1 MVYDNCS
8 SPDDRR
14 ARCEKYRLSRFYRV
28 HLISKEMDR
37 MTNKKFKLAAMS
49 LALTA
54 CVAASPLSAGAE
66 APEAAADVQPS
77 AAADTAT
84 EDKPSPETVAAE
96 EPAAEAAADPVEETP
111 AQSTEEP
118 PAQEPEAAPAG
129 DAAVL
134 PALPGARPVVVDM
147 PAAEAP
153 ADAAGEPA
161 EAAEDPKD
169 AADSAEETAEDADA
183 AEDAET
189 PEPPEIAIARPDAA
203 QPAVQPGIAAPAIQ
217 PGGISVMLPGET
229 RQVALNTQASNEDGT
244 VMGDFETVVK
254 NAKAGQEI
262 ILQED
267 YTGSLTIFDW
277 IRLNLNKK
285 TVTGTITVD
294 LSGKKADGSRGTVEI
309 VNGTIT
315 GGTES
320 GVKITGA
327 EGSEILLKDLTITG
341 NRNDTSGYGGG
352 GVCADSGDLTI
363 DHCRITDNTAAN
375 GSGGGVSMGGKH
387 GGTVENASLTI
398 KDSVISGNTSTA
410 QGGGVYAAVTDG
422 SVSITGST
430 LSGNS
435 ATAQGGGISVSAS
448 GSTDVTLS
456 GNTILENTAG
466 QDGGGI
472 YLSRPE
478 QSETAPDTT
487 ICGNTIQ
494 KNSGKNGGGIKLDNT
509 SATLENNT
517 ILENTAQNAGGGL
530 RADTRSAAVTCTLRN
545 NTIANNT
552 AVTGGGIS
560 SGSSS
565 LIYKNEYTGY
575 TCTIVMESGSVT
587 GNTARTTLGTYGGG
601 GVHLTGNGSRFVMKG
616 GTIAGNNANCG
627 GGIYSEN
634 YEGIS
639 ILGGAIQGNRAA
651 KHGGGIYIRNSMP
664 NRTIAG
670 SVTNTVEQEVLDI
683 GSTVVISGNTAGQLG
698 GGIYAD
704 NGVTVRL
711 AGYLLNNHAGT
722 AGADLYL
729 TAGSTEDK
737 NRNVLVLRR
746 VSKDDDWTLVDC
758 GHTIDGW
765 YIDGDEDGNNRWNAD
780 ATVDADGNEIPKFIM
795 NLDTLLDGSDY
806 TILQDENG
814 DYVITVGGK
823 ALALKAAHA
832 VIPPEPTPDPEPTP
846 GPNPTPDPEPT
857 PITPE
862 TPESPEVPEAP
873 GETPVT
879 PISTPT
885 QTVAPSGTHLPQTGT
900 SLFAALA
907 MALSGIALT
916 AAGAWASL
924 TGRRCRH

>member
-1 MVYDNCS
+1 
-8 SPDDRR
+8 
-14 ARCEKYRLSRFYRV
+14 
-28 HLISKEMDR
+28 

-262 ILQED
+262 VLQED
-267 YTGSLTIFDW
+267 YTGSLTTFDW

-294 LSGKKADGSRGTVEI
+294 LSGKKADGSRGAVEI

-398 KDSVISGNTSTA
+398 KDSVISGNASTA

-435 ATAQGGGISVSAS
+435 ATAQGGGISVSTS

-494 KNSGKNGGGIKLDNT
+494 KNSGKN
-509 SATLENNT
+509 
-517 ILENTAQNAGGGL
+517 
-530 RADTRSAAVTCTLRN
+530 
-545 NTIANNT
+545 
-552 AVTGGGIS
+552 
-560 SGSSS
+560 
-565 LIYKNEYTGY
+565 
-575 TCTIVMESGSVT
+575 
-587 GNTARTTLGTYGGG
+587 
-601 GVHLTGNGSRFVMKG
+601 
-616 GTIAGNNANCG
+616 
-627 GGIYSEN
+627 
-634 YEGIS
+634 
-639 ILGGAIQGNRAA
+639 
-651 KHGGGIYIRNSMP
+651 
-664 NRTIAG
+664 
-670 SVTNTVEQEVLDI
+670 
-683 GSTVVISGNTAGQLG
+683 G

-873 GETPVT
+873 DETPVT

-924 TGRRCRH
+924 TGKYARH

>member
-1 MVYDNCS
+1 M
-8 SPDDRR
+8 
-14 ARCEKYRLSRFYRV
+14 

-84 EDKPSPETVAAE
+84 EDKPSPETVAVE

-118 PAQEPEAAPAG
+118 PAQETEAAPAG

-262 ILQED
+262 VLQED
-267 YTGSLTIFDW
+267 YTGSLTTFDW

-294 LSGKKADGSRGTVEI
+294 LSGKKADGSRGAVEI
-309 VNGTIT
+309 VNG
-315 GGTES
+315 
-320 GVKITGA
+320 
-327 EGSEILLKDLTITG
+327 TITG

-375 GSGGGVSMGGKH
+375 GSGGGVSMGG
-387 GGTVENASLTI
+387 
-398 KDSVISGNTSTA
+398 
-410 QGGGVYAAVTDG
+410 
-422 SVSITGST
+422 
-430 LSGNS
+430 
-435 ATAQGGGISVSAS
+435 
-448 GSTDVTLS
+448 
-456 GNTILENTAG
+456 
-466 QDGGGI
+466 
-472 YLSRPE
+472 
-478 QSETAPDTT
+478 
-487 ICGNTIQ
+487 
-494 KNSGKNGGGIKLDNT
+494 
-509 SATLENNT
+509 
-517 ILENTAQNAGGGL
+517 
-530 RADTRSAAVTCTLRN
+530 
-545 NTIANNT
+545 
-552 AVTGGGIS
+552 
-560 SGSSS
+560 
-565 LIYKNEYTGY
+565 
-575 TCTIVMESGSVT
+575 
-587 GNTARTTLGTYGGG
+587 
-601 GVHLTGNGSRFVMKG
+601 
-616 GTIAGNNANCG
+616 
-627 GGIYSEN
+627 
-634 YEGIS
+634 
-639 ILGGAIQGNRAA
+639 

-780 ATVDADGNEIPKFIM
+780 AAVDADGNEIPKFIM

>member
-1 MVYDNCS
+1 M
-8 SPDDRR
+8 
-14 ARCEKYRLSRFYRV
+14 

-66 APEAAADVQPS
+66 APEAAADVHPS

-169 AADSAEETAEDADA
+169 AADSAEETAEDADV

-229 RQVALNTQASNEDGT
+229 RQVALSTQASNEDGT

-254 NAKAGQEI
+254 NAKAGQKI

-294 LSGKKADGSRGTVEI
+294 LSGKKADGSRGAVEI

-375 GSGGGVSMGGKH
+375 GSGGGVSMGG
-387 GGTVENASLTI
+387 
-398 KDSVISGNTSTA
+398 
-410 QGGGVYAAVTDG
+410 
-422 SVSITGST
+422 
-430 LSGNS
+430 
-435 ATAQGGGISVSAS
+435 
-448 GSTDVTLS
+448 
-456 GNTILENTAG
+456 
-466 QDGGGI
+466 
-472 YLSRPE
+472 
-478 QSETAPDTT
+478 
-487 ICGNTIQ
+487 
-494 KNSGKNGGGIKLDNT
+494 
-509 SATLENNT
+509 
-517 ILENTAQNAGGGL
+517 
-530 RADTRSAAVTCTLRN
+530 
-545 NTIANNT
+545 
-552 AVTGGGIS
+552 
-560 SGSSS
+560 
-565 LIYKNEYTGY
+565 
-575 TCTIVMESGSVT
+575 
-587 GNTARTTLGTYGGG
+587 
-601 GVHLTGNGSRFVMKG
+601 
-616 GTIAGNNANCG
+616 
-627 GGIYSEN
+627 
-634 YEGIS
+634 
-639 ILGGAIQGNRAA
+639 

>member
-1 MVYDNCS
+1 
-8 SPDDRR
+8 
-14 ARCEKYRLSRFYRV
+14 
-28 HLISKEMDR
+28 
-37 MTNKKFKLAAMS
+37 MS

-161 EAAEDPKD
+161 EAAEDSKD

-294 LSGKKADGSRGTVEI
+294 LSGKKADGSRGAVEI
-309 VNGTIT
+309 VNG
-315 GGTES
+315 
-320 GVKITGA
+320 
-327 EGSEILLKDLTITG
+327 TITG

-494 KNSGKNGGGIKLDNT
+494 KNSGKNGGGI
-509 SATLENNT
+509 
-517 ILENTAQNAGGGL
+517 
-530 RADTRSAAVTCTLRN
+530 
-545 NTIANNT
+545 
-552 AVTGGGIS
+552 
-560 SGSSS
+560 
-565 LIYKNEYTGY
+565 
-575 TCTIVMESGSVT
+575 
-587 GNTARTTLGTYGGG
+587 
-601 GVHLTGNGSRFVMKG
+601 
-616 GTIAGNNANCG
+616 
-627 GGIYSEN
+627 
-634 YEGIS
+634 
-639 ILGGAIQGNRAA
+639 
-651 KHGGGIYIRNSMP
+651 
-664 NRTIAG
+664 
-670 SVTNTVEQEVLDI
+670 
-683 GSTVVISGNTAGQLG
+683 
-698 GGIYAD
+698 YAD

-737 NRNVLVLRR
+737 NRNVLILRR

-795 NLDTLLDGSDY
+795 NLDALLDGSDY

-862 TPESPEVPEAP
+862 TPESPEVPVAP

>member
-1 MVYDNCS
+1 MVCNNCS

-294 LSGKKADGSRGTVEI
+294 LSGKKADGSRGAVEI
-309 VNGTIT
+309 VNG
-315 GGTES
+315 
-320 GVKITGA
+320 
-327 EGSEILLKDLTITG
+327 TITG

-494 KNSGKNGGGIKLDNT
+494 KNSGKN
-509 SATLENNT
+509 
-517 ILENTAQNAGGGL
+517 
-530 RADTRSAAVTCTLRN
+530 
-545 NTIANNT
+545 
-552 AVTGGGIS
+552 
-560 SGSSS
+560 
-565 LIYKNEYTGY
+565 
-575 TCTIVMESGSVT
+575 
-587 GNTARTTLGTYGGG
+587 
-601 GVHLTGNGSRFVMKG
+601 
-616 GTIAGNNANCG
+616 
-627 GGIYSEN
+627 
-634 YEGIS
+634 
-639 ILGGAIQGNRAA
+639 
-651 KHGGGIYIRNSMP
+651 GGGIYIRNSMP

-846 GPNPTPDPEPT
+846 GPNSTPDPEPT

-862 TPESPEVPEAP
+862 TPESPEVPVAP

>member
-1 MVYDNCS
+1 
-8 SPDDRR
+8 
-14 ARCEKYRLSRFYRV
+14 
-28 HLISKEMDR
+28 

-96 EPAAEAAADPVEETP
+96 EPTAEAAADPVEETP

-118 PAQEPEAAPAG
+118 PAQETEAAPAG

-262 ILQED
+262 VLQED
-267 YTGSLTIFDW
+267 YTGSLTTFDW

-294 LSGKKADGSRGTVEI
+294 LSGKKADGSRGAVEI

-352 GVCADSGDLTI
+352 
-363 DHCRITDNTAAN
+363 
-375 GSGGGVSMGGKH
+375 VSMGGKH
-387 GGTVENASLTI
+387 GETVENASLTI

-410 QGGGVYAAVTDG
+410 QG
-422 SVSITGST
+422 
-430 LSGNS
+430 
-435 ATAQGGGISVSAS
+435 
-448 GSTDVTLS
+448 
-456 GNTILENTAG
+456 
-466 QDGGGI
+466 GGGI

-494 KNSGKNGGGIKLDNT
+494 KNSGKN
-509 SATLENNT
+509 
-517 ILENTAQNAGGGL
+517 
-530 RADTRSAAVTCTLRN
+530 
-545 NTIANNT
+545 
-552 AVTGGGIS
+552 
-560 SGSSS
+560 
-565 LIYKNEYTGY
+565 
-575 TCTIVMESGSVT
+575 
-587 GNTARTTLGTYGGG
+587 
-601 GVHLTGNGSRFVMKG
+601 
-616 GTIAGNNANCG
+616 
-627 GGIYSEN
+627 
-634 YEGIS
+634 
-639 ILGGAIQGNRAA
+639 
-651 KHGGGIYIRNSMP
+651 
-664 NRTIAG
+664 
-670 SVTNTVEQEVLDI
+670 
-683 GSTVVISGNTAGQLG
+683 G

>member
-1 MVYDNCS
+1 M
-8 SPDDRR
+8 
-14 ARCEKYRLSRFYRV
+14 
-28 HLISKEMDR
+28 
-37 MTNKKFKLAAMS
+37 
-49 LALTA
+49 
-54 CVAASPLSAGAE
+54 
-66 APEAAADVQPS
+66 
-77 AAADTAT
+77 
-84 EDKPSPETVAAE
+84 
-96 EPAAEAAADPVEETP
+96 EETP

-327 EGSEILLKDLTITG
+327 EGSEILLKDLAITG

-494 KNSGKNGGGIKLDNT
+494 KNSGKNGGGI
-509 SATLENNT
+509 
-517 ILENTAQNAGGGL
+517 
-530 RADTRSAAVTCTLRN
+530 
-545 NTIANNT
+545 
-552 AVTGGGIS
+552 
-560 SGSSS
+560 
-565 LIYKNEYTGY
+565 
-575 TCTIVMESGSVT
+575 
-587 GNTARTTLGTYGGG
+587 
-601 GVHLTGNGSRFVMKG
+601 
-616 GTIAGNNANCG
+616 
-627 GGIYSEN
+627 
-634 YEGIS
+634 
-639 ILGGAIQGNRAA
+639 
-651 KHGGGIYIRNSMP
+651 YIRNSMP

-729 TAGSTEDK
+729 TAGSAEDK
-737 NRNVLVLRR
+737 NRNVLILRR

-765 YIDGDEDGNNRWNAD
+765 YIDGDEDGNSRWNAD

-879 PISTPT
+879 SISTPT

>member
-1 MVYDNCS
+1 MVCNNCS

-37 MTNKKFKLAAMS
+37 MTNKTFKLAAMS

-294 LSGKKADGSRGTVEI
+294 LSGKKADGSRGAVEI

-315 GGTES
+315 DGTES

-494 KNSGKNGGGIKLDNT
+494 KNSGKNGGGI
-509 SATLENNT
+509 
-517 ILENTAQNAGGGL
+517 
-530 RADTRSAAVTCTLRN
+530 
-545 NTIANNT
+545 
-552 AVTGGGIS
+552 
-560 SGSSS
+560 
-565 LIYKNEYTGY
+565 
-575 TCTIVMESGSVT
+575 
-587 GNTARTTLGTYGGG
+587 
-601 GVHLTGNGSRFVMKG
+601 
-616 GTIAGNNANCG
+616 
-627 GGIYSEN
+627 
-634 YEGIS
+634 
-639 ILGGAIQGNRAA
+639 
-651 KHGGGIYIRNSMP
+651 YIRNSMP

-729 TAGSTEDK
+729 TAGSAEDK
-737 NRNVLVLRR
+737 NRNVLILRR

-857 PITPE
+857 PITPK

>member
-1 MVYDNCS
+1 
-8 SPDDRR
+8 
-14 ARCEKYRLSRFYRV
+14 
-28 HLISKEMDR
+28 
-37 MTNKKFKLAAMS
+37 MS

-96 EPAAEAAADPVEETP
+96 EPAAEATADPVEETP

-118 PAQEPEAAPAG
+118 PAQETEAAPAG

-169 AADSAEETAEDADA
+169 AADSAEETAEDVDA

-352 GVCADSGDLTI
+352 GV
-363 DHCRITDNTAAN
+363 
-375 GSGGGVSMGGKH
+375 
-387 GGTVENASLTI
+387 
-398 KDSVISGNTSTA
+398 
-410 QGGGVYAAVTDG
+410 
-422 SVSITGST
+422 
-430 LSGNS
+430 
-435 ATAQGGGISVSAS
+435 
-448 GSTDVTLS
+448 
-456 GNTILENTAG
+456 
-466 QDGGGI
+466 
-472 YLSRPE
+472 
-478 QSETAPDTT
+478 
-487 ICGNTIQ
+487 
-494 KNSGKNGGGIKLDNT
+494 
-509 SATLENNT
+509 
-517 ILENTAQNAGGGL
+517 
-530 RADTRSAAVTCTLRN
+530 
-545 NTIANNT
+545 
-552 AVTGGGIS
+552 
-560 SGSSS
+560 
-565 LIYKNEYTGY
+565 
-575 TCTIVMESGSVT
+575 
-587 GNTARTTLGTYGGG
+587 
-601 GVHLTGNGSRFVMKG
+601 HLTGNGSRFVMKG

-651 KHGGGIYIRNSMP
+651 KHGGGIYIHNSMP

-729 TAGSTEDK
+729 TAGSSEDK
-737 NRNVLVLRR
+737 NRNVLILRR

-814 DYVITVGGK
+814 DYVITVSGK

-846 GPNPTPDPEPT
+846 GPNSTPDPEPT

-862 TPESPEVPEAP
+862 TPESPEVPVAP

-924 TGRRCRH
+924 TGKYARH

>member
-1 MVYDNCS
+1 MVCNNCS

-66 APEAAADVQPS
+66 AP
-77 AAADTAT
+77 
-84 EDKPSPETVAAE
+84 
-96 EPAAEAAADPVEETP
+96 EAAADPVEETP

-494 KNSGKNGGGIKLDNT
+494 KNSGKNGGGI
-509 SATLENNT
+509 
-517 ILENTAQNAGGGL
+517 
-530 RADTRSAAVTCTLRN
+530 
-545 NTIANNT
+545 
-552 AVTGGGIS
+552 
-560 SGSSS
+560 
-565 LIYKNEYTGY
+565 
-575 TCTIVMESGSVT
+575 
-587 GNTARTTLGTYGGG
+587 
-601 GVHLTGNGSRFVMKG
+601 
-616 GTIAGNNANCG
+616 
-627 GGIYSEN
+627 
-634 YEGIS
+634 
-639 ILGGAIQGNRAA
+639 
-651 KHGGGIYIRNSMP
+651 YIRNSMP

-729 TAGSTEDK
+729 TAGSAEDK

-857 PITPE
+857 PITPK
-862 TPESPEVPEAP
+862 TPESPEVPVAH

-924 TGRRCRH
+924 TGKYARH

>member
-1 MVYDNCS
+1 
-8 SPDDRR
+8 
-14 ARCEKYRLSRFYRV
+14 
-28 HLISKEMDR
+28 

-96 EPAAEAAADPVEETP
+96 EPAVEAAADPVEETP

-134 PALPGARPVVVDM
+134 PA
-147 PAAEAP
+147 
-153 ADAAGEPA
+153 
-161 EAAEDPKD
+161 
-169 AADSAEETAEDADA
+169 
-183 AEDAET
+183 
-189 PEPPEIAIARPDAA
+189 
-203 QPAVQPGIAAPAIQ
+203 VQPGIAAPAIR

-315 GGTES
+315 G
-320 GVKITGA
+320 
-327 EGSEILLKDLTITG
+327 

-375 GSGGGVSMGGKH
+375 GSGGGVSMGSKH

-410 QGGGVYAAVTDG
+410 Q
-422 SVSITGST
+422 
-430 LSGNS
+430 
-435 ATAQGGGISVSAS
+435 
-448 GSTDVTLS
+448 
-456 GNTILENTAG
+456 
-466 QDGGGI
+466 
-472 YLSRPE
+472 
-478 QSETAPDTT
+478 
-487 ICGNTIQ
+487 
-494 KNSGKNGGGIKLDNT
+494 
-509 SATLENNT
+509 
-517 ILENTAQNAGGGL
+517 
-530 RADTRSAAVTCTLRN
+530 
-545 NTIANNT
+545 
-552 AVTGGGIS
+552 
-560 SGSSS
+560 
-565 LIYKNEYTGY
+565 
-575 TCTIVMESGSVT
+575 
-587 GNTARTTLGTYGGG
+587 GG

-729 TAGSTEDK
+729 TAGSAEDK
-737 NRNVLVLRR
+737 NRNVLILRR

-832 VIPPEPTPDPEPTP
+832 VIPPEPAPDPEPTP

-862 TPESPEVPEAP
+862 IPESPEVPVAP

-924 TGRRCRH
+924 TGKYARH

>member
-1 MVYDNCS
+1 
-8 SPDDRR
+8 
-14 ARCEKYRLSRFYRV
+14 
-28 HLISKEMDR
+28 

-77 AAADTAT
+77 ATADTAT

-129 DAAVL
+129 DAAIL

-262 ILQED
+262 VLQED
-267 YTGSLTIFDW
+267 YTGSLTTFDW

-294 LSGKKADGSRGTVEI
+294 LSGKKADGSRGAVEI
-309 VNGTIT
+309 VNG
-315 GGTES
+315 
-320 GVKITGA
+320 
-327 EGSEILLKDLTITG
+327 TITG

-375 GSGGGVSMGGKH
+375 GSGGGVSMGG
-387 GGTVENASLTI
+387 
-398 KDSVISGNTSTA
+398 
-410 QGGGVYAAVTDG
+410 
-422 SVSITGST
+422 
-430 LSGNS
+430 
-435 ATAQGGGISVSAS
+435 
-448 GSTDVTLS
+448 
-456 GNTILENTAG
+456 
-466 QDGGGI
+466 
-472 YLSRPE
+472 
-478 QSETAPDTT
+478 
-487 ICGNTIQ
+487 
-494 KNSGKNGGGIKLDNT
+494 
-509 SATLENNT
+509 
-517 ILENTAQNAGGGL
+517 
-530 RADTRSAAVTCTLRN
+530 
-545 NTIANNT
+545 
-552 AVTGGGIS
+552 
-560 SGSSS
+560 
-565 LIYKNEYTGY
+565 
-575 TCTIVMESGSVT
+575 
-587 GNTARTTLGTYGGG
+587 
-601 GVHLTGNGSRFVMKG
+601 
-616 GTIAGNNANCG
+616 
-627 GGIYSEN
+627 
-634 YEGIS
+634 
-639 ILGGAIQGNRAA
+639 

-729 TAGSTEDK
+729 TAGSAEDK

-746 VSKDDDWTLVDC
+746 ISKDDDWTLVDC

-814 DYVITVGGK
+814 DYIITVGGK

>member
-1 MVYDNCS
+1 MVCNNCS

-294 LSGKKADGSRGTVEI
+294 LSGKKADGSRGAVEI

-375 GSGGGVSMGGKH
+375 GSGGGVSMGG
-387 GGTVENASLTI
+387 
-398 KDSVISGNTSTA
+398 
-410 QGGGVYAAVTDG
+410 
-422 SVSITGST
+422 
-430 LSGNS
+430 
-435 ATAQGGGISVSAS
+435 
-448 GSTDVTLS
+448 
-456 GNTILENTAG
+456 
-466 QDGGGI
+466 
-472 YLSRPE
+472 
-478 QSETAPDTT
+478 
-487 ICGNTIQ
+487 
-494 KNSGKNGGGIKLDNT
+494 
-509 SATLENNT
+509 
-517 ILENTAQNAGGGL
+517 
-530 RADTRSAAVTCTLRN
+530 
-545 NTIANNT
+545 
-552 AVTGGGIS
+552 
-560 SGSSS
+560 
-565 LIYKNEYTGY
+565 
-575 TCTIVMESGSVT
+575 
-587 GNTARTTLGTYGGG
+587 
-601 GVHLTGNGSRFVMKG
+601 
-616 GTIAGNNANCG
+616 
-627 GGIYSEN
+627 
-634 YEGIS
+634 
-639 ILGGAIQGNRAA
+639 

-924 TGRRCRH
+924 TGKYARH

>member
-1 MVYDNCS
+1 M
-8 SPDDRR
+8 
-14 ARCEKYRLSRFYRV
+14 
-28 HLISKEMDR
+28 
-37 MTNKKFKLAAMS
+37 
-49 LALTA
+49 
-54 CVAASPLSAGAE
+54 
-66 APEAAADVQPS
+66 
-77 AAADTAT
+77 
-84 EDKPSPETVAAE
+84 
-96 EPAAEAAADPVEETP
+96 
-111 AQSTEEP
+111 
-118 PAQEPEAAPAG
+118 
-129 DAAVL
+129 

-320 GVKITGA
+320 GVKITG
-327 EGSEILLKDLTITG
+327 
-341 NRNDTSGYGGG
+341 
-352 GVCADSGDLTI
+352 
-363 DHCRITDNTAAN
+363 
-375 GSGGGVSMGGKH
+375 
-387 GGTVENASLTI
+387 
-398 KDSVISGNTSTA
+398 
-410 QGGGVYAAVTDG
+410 
-422 SVSITGST
+422 ST

-435 ATAQGGGISVSAS
+435 ATAQGGGISVSTS

-494 KNSGKNGGGIKLDNT
+494 KNSGKN
-509 SATLENNT
+509 
-517 ILENTAQNAGGGL
+517 
-530 RADTRSAAVTCTLRN
+530 
-545 NTIANNT
+545 
-552 AVTGGGIS
+552 
-560 SGSSS
+560 
-565 LIYKNEYTGY
+565 
-575 TCTIVMESGSVT
+575 
-587 GNTARTTLGTYGGG
+587 
-601 GVHLTGNGSRFVMKG
+601 
-616 GTIAGNNANCG
+616 
-627 GGIYSEN
+627 
-634 YEGIS
+634 
-639 ILGGAIQGNRAA
+639 
-651 KHGGGIYIRNSMP
+651 GGGIYIRNSMP

-729 TAGSTEDK
+729 TAGSAEDK
-737 NRNVLVLRR
+737 NRNVLILRR

-857 PITPE
+857 PITPK

-924 TGRRCRH
+924 TGKYARH

>member
-1 MVYDNCS
+1 MVCNNCS

-262 ILQED
+262 VLQED
-267 YTGSLTIFDW
+267 YTGSLTTFDW

-294 LSGKKADGSRGTVEI
+294 LSGKKADGSRGAVEI

-352 GVCADSGDLTI
+352 
-363 DHCRITDNTAAN
+363 
-375 GSGGGVSMGGKH
+375 VSMGGKH
-387 GGTVENASLTI
+387 GETVENASLTI

-410 QGGGVYAAVTDG
+410 QG
-422 SVSITGST
+422 
-430 LSGNS
+430 
-435 ATAQGGGISVSAS
+435 
-448 GSTDVTLS
+448 
-456 GNTILENTAG
+456 
-466 QDGGGI
+466 GGGI

-494 KNSGKNGGGIKLDNT
+494 KNSGKNGGGI
-509 SATLENNT
+509 
-517 ILENTAQNAGGGL
+517 
-530 RADTRSAAVTCTLRN
+530 
-545 NTIANNT
+545 
-552 AVTGGGIS
+552 
-560 SGSSS
+560 
-565 LIYKNEYTGY
+565 
-575 TCTIVMESGSVT
+575 
-587 GNTARTTLGTYGGG
+587 
-601 GVHLTGNGSRFVMKG
+601 
-616 GTIAGNNANCG
+616 
-627 GGIYSEN
+627 
-634 YEGIS
+634 
-639 ILGGAIQGNRAA
+639 
-651 KHGGGIYIRNSMP
+651 
-664 NRTIAG
+664 
-670 SVTNTVEQEVLDI
+670 
-683 GSTVVISGNTAGQLG
+683 
-698 GGIYAD
+698 YAD

-729 TAGSTEDK
+729 TAGSAEDK
-737 NRNVLVLRR
+737 NRNVLILRR

-924 TGRRCRH
+924 TGKYARH

>member
-1 MVYDNCS
+1 
-8 SPDDRR
+8 
-14 ARCEKYRLSRFYRV
+14 
-28 HLISKEMDR
+28 
-37 MTNKKFKLAAMS
+37 MS

-77 AAADTAT
+77 AAADTVT

-267 YTGSLTIFDW
+267 YTGRLTIFDW

-294 LSGKKADGSRGTVEI
+294 LSGKKADGSRG
-309 VNGTIT
+309 
-315 GGTES
+315 
-320 GVKITGA
+320 A
-327 EGSEILLKDLTITG
+327 
-341 NRNDTSGYGGG
+341 
-352 GVCADSGDLTI
+352 
-363 DHCRITDNTAAN
+363 
-375 GSGGGVSMGGKH
+375 VSMGSKH

-487 ICGNTIQ
+487 ICGNIIQ
-494 KNSGKNGGGIKLDNT
+494 KNSGKN
-509 SATLENNT
+509 
-517 ILENTAQNAGGGL
+517 
-530 RADTRSAAVTCTLRN
+530 
-545 NTIANNT
+545 
-552 AVTGGGIS
+552 
-560 SGSSS
+560 
-565 LIYKNEYTGY
+565 
-575 TCTIVMESGSVT
+575 
-587 GNTARTTLGTYGGG
+587 
-601 GVHLTGNGSRFVMKG
+601 
-616 GTIAGNNANCG
+616 
-627 GGIYSEN
+627 
-634 YEGIS
+634 
-639 ILGGAIQGNRAA
+639 
-651 KHGGGIYIRNSMP
+651 GGGIYIRNSMP

-729 TAGSTEDK
+729 TAGSAEDK
-737 NRNVLVLRR
+737 NRNVLILRR

-857 PITPE
+857 PITPK

-879 PISTPT
+879 PISMPT

-924 TGRRCRH
+924 TGKYARH

>member
-1 MVYDNCS
+1 
-8 SPDDRR
+8 
-14 ARCEKYRLSRFYRV
+14 
-28 HLISKEMDR
+28 

-118 PAQEPEAAPAG
+118 PAQETEAAPAG

-134 PALPGARPVVVDM
+134 
-147 PAAEAP
+147 
-153 ADAAGEPA
+153 
-161 EAAEDPKD
+161 
-169 AADSAEETAEDADA
+169 
-183 AEDAET
+183 
-189 PEPPEIAIARPDAA
+189 
-203 QPAVQPGIAAPAIQ
+203 PAVQPGIAAPAIQ

-375 GSGGGVSMGGKH
+375 GSGGGVSMGSKH

-466 QDGGGI
+466 Q
-472 YLSRPE
+472 
-478 QSETAPDTT
+478 
-487 ICGNTIQ
+487 
-494 KNSGKNGGGIKLDNT
+494 
-509 SATLENNT
+509 
-517 ILENTAQNAGGGL
+517 
-530 RADTRSAAVTCTLRN
+530 
-545 NTIANNT
+545 
-552 AVTGGGIS
+552 
-560 SGSSS
+560 
-565 LIYKNEYTGY
+565 
-575 TCTIVMESGSVT
+575 
-587 GNTARTTLGTYGGG
+587 
-601 GVHLTGNGSRFVMKG
+601 
-616 GTIAGNNANCG
+616 
-627 GGIYSEN
+627 
-634 YEGIS
+634 
-639 ILGGAIQGNRAA
+639 
-651 KHGGGIYIRNSMP
+651 
-664 NRTIAG
+664 
-670 SVTNTVEQEVLDI
+670 
-683 GSTVVISGNTAGQLG
+683 LG

-737 NRNVLVLRR
+737 NRNVLILRR

-814 DYVITVGGK
+814 DYVITVSGK

-846 GPNPTPDPEPT
+846 GPNPRLIPSRPP
-857 PITPE
+857 
-862 TPESPEVPEAP
+862 SPRKHPRARKCP
-873 GETPVT
+873 RP
-879 PISTPT
+879 PARP
-885 QTVAPSGTHLPQTGT
+885 L
-900 SLFAALA
+900 
-907 MALSGIALT
+907 
-916 AAGAWASL
+916 
-924 TGRRCRH
+924 

>member
-1 MVYDNCS
+1 MVCNNCS

-28 HLISKEMDR
+28 HLISKETDR

-229 RQVALNTQASNEDGT
+229 RQVALNAQASNEDGT

-294 LSGKKADGSRGTVEI
+294 LSGKKADGSRGAVEI
-309 VNGTIT
+309 VNG
-315 GGTES
+315 
-320 GVKITGA
+320 
-327 EGSEILLKDLTITG
+327 TITG

-375 GSGGGVSMGGKH
+375 GSGGGVSMGG
-387 GGTVENASLTI
+387 
-398 KDSVISGNTSTA
+398 
-410 QGGGVYAAVTDG
+410 
-422 SVSITGST
+422 
-430 LSGNS
+430 
-435 ATAQGGGISVSAS
+435 
-448 GSTDVTLS
+448 
-456 GNTILENTAG
+456 
-466 QDGGGI
+466 
-472 YLSRPE
+472 
-478 QSETAPDTT
+478 
-487 ICGNTIQ
+487 
-494 KNSGKNGGGIKLDNT
+494 
-509 SATLENNT
+509 
-517 ILENTAQNAGGGL
+517 
-530 RADTRSAAVTCTLRN
+530 
-545 NTIANNT
+545 
-552 AVTGGGIS
+552 
-560 SGSSS
+560 
-565 LIYKNEYTGY
+565 
-575 TCTIVMESGSVT
+575 
-587 GNTARTTLGTYGGG
+587 
-601 GVHLTGNGSRFVMKG
+601 
-616 GTIAGNNANCG
+616 
-627 GGIYSEN
+627 
-634 YEGIS
+634 
-639 ILGGAIQGNRAA
+639 

-795 NLDTLLDGSDY
+795 NLDALLDGSDY

-879 PISTPT
+879 SISTPT

>member
-1 MVYDNCS
+1 
-8 SPDDRR
+8 
-14 ARCEKYRLSRFYRV
+14 
-28 HLISKEMDR
+28 
-37 MTNKKFKLAAMS
+37 MS

-352 GVCADSGDLTI
+352 GV
-363 DHCRITDNTAAN
+363 
-375 GSGGGVSMGGKH
+375 
-387 GGTVENASLTI
+387 
-398 KDSVISGNTSTA
+398 
-410 QGGGVYAAVTDG
+410 
-422 SVSITGST
+422 
-430 LSGNS
+430 
-435 ATAQGGGISVSAS
+435 
-448 GSTDVTLS
+448 
-456 GNTILENTAG
+456 
-466 QDGGGI
+466 
-472 YLSRPE
+472 
-478 QSETAPDTT
+478 
-487 ICGNTIQ
+487 
-494 KNSGKNGGGIKLDNT
+494 
-509 SATLENNT
+509 
-517 ILENTAQNAGGGL
+517 
-530 RADTRSAAVTCTLRN
+530 
-545 NTIANNT
+545 
-552 AVTGGGIS
+552 
-560 SGSSS
+560 
-565 LIYKNEYTGY
+565 
-575 TCTIVMESGSVT
+575 
-587 GNTARTTLGTYGGG
+587 
-601 GVHLTGNGSRFVMKG
+601 HLTGNGSRFVMKG

-729 TAGSTEDK
+729 TAGSAEDK
-737 NRNVLVLRR
+737 NRNVLILRR

-814 DYVITVGGK
+814 DYVITVSGK

-846 GPNPTPDPEPT
+846 GPNSTPDPEPT

-862 TPESPEVPEAP
+862 TPESPEVPVAP

-924 TGRRCRH
+924 TGKYARH

>member
-1 MVYDNCS
+1 
-8 SPDDRR
+8 
-14 ARCEKYRLSRFYRV
+14 
-28 HLISKEMDR
+28 

-189 PEPPEIAIARPDAA
+189 PEPPEIAIARLDAA

-229 RQVALNTQASNEDGT
+229 RQVALNTRASNEDGT

-315 GGTES
+315 GSTES

-341 NRNDTSGYGGG
+341 NRNDTSGYG
-352 GVCADSGDLTI
+352 
-363 DHCRITDNTAAN
+363 
-375 GSGGGVSMGGKH
+375 
-387 GGTVENASLTI
+387 
-398 KDSVISGNTSTA
+398 
-410 QGGGVYAAVTDG
+410 
-422 SVSITGST
+422 
-430 LSGNS
+430 
-435 ATAQGGGISVSAS
+435 
-448 GSTDVTLS
+448 
-456 GNTILENTAG
+456 
-466 QDGGGI
+466 
-472 YLSRPE
+472 
-478 QSETAPDTT
+478 
-487 ICGNTIQ
+487 
-494 KNSGKNGGGIKLDNT
+494 
-509 SATLENNT
+509 
-517 ILENTAQNAGGGL
+517 
-530 RADTRSAAVTCTLRN
+530 
-545 NTIANNT
+545 
-552 AVTGGGIS
+552 
-560 SGSSS
+560 
-565 LIYKNEYTGY
+565 
-575 TCTIVMESGSVT
+575 
-587 GNTARTTLGTYGGG
+587 
-601 GVHLTGNGSRFVMKG
+601 
-616 GTIAGNNANCG
+616 G

-862 TPESPEVPEAP
+862 TPEAP

-924 TGRRCRH
+924 TGKYARH

>member
-66 APEAAADVQPS
+66 APEAAADVHPS

-422 SVSITGST
+422 SVPITGST

-494 KNSGKNGGGIKLDNT
+494 KNSGKNGGGI
-509 SATLENNT
+509 
-517 ILENTAQNAGGGL
+517 
-530 RADTRSAAVTCTLRN
+530 
-545 NTIANNT
+545 
-552 AVTGGGIS
+552 
-560 SGSSS
+560 
-565 LIYKNEYTGY
+565 
-575 TCTIVMESGSVT
+575 
-587 GNTARTTLGTYGGG
+587 
-601 GVHLTGNGSRFVMKG
+601 
-616 GTIAGNNANCG
+616 
-627 GGIYSEN
+627 
-634 YEGIS
+634 
-639 ILGGAIQGNRAA
+639 
-651 KHGGGIYIRNSMP
+651 
-664 NRTIAG
+664 
-670 SVTNTVEQEVLDI
+670 
-683 GSTVVISGNTAGQLG
+683 
-698 GGIYAD
+698 YAD

-729 TAGSTEDK
+729 TAGSAEDK
-737 NRNVLVLRR
+737 NRNVLILRR

>member
-1 MVYDNCS
+1 M
-8 SPDDRR
+8 
-14 ARCEKYRLSRFYRV
+14 
-28 HLISKEMDR
+28 
-37 MTNKKFKLAAMS
+37 
-49 LALTA
+49 
-54 CVAASPLSAGAE
+54 
-66 APEAAADVQPS
+66 
-77 AAADTAT
+77 
-84 EDKPSPETVAAE
+84 
-96 EPAAEAAADPVEETP
+96 EETP

-327 EGSEILLKDLTITG
+327 EGSEILLKDLAITG

-494 KNSGKNGGGIKLDNT
+494 KNSGKNGGGI
-509 SATLENNT
+509 
-517 ILENTAQNAGGGL
+517 
-530 RADTRSAAVTCTLRN
+530 
-545 NTIANNT
+545 
-552 AVTGGGIS
+552 
-560 SGSSS
+560 
-565 LIYKNEYTGY
+565 
-575 TCTIVMESGSVT
+575 
-587 GNTARTTLGTYGGG
+587 
-601 GVHLTGNGSRFVMKG
+601 
-616 GTIAGNNANCG
+616 
-627 GGIYSEN
+627 
-634 YEGIS
+634 
-639 ILGGAIQGNRAA
+639 
-651 KHGGGIYIRNSMP
+651 YIRNSMP

-729 TAGSTEDK
+729 TAGSAEDK
-737 NRNVLVLRR
+737 NRNVLILRR

-924 TGRRCRH
+924 TGKYARH

>member
-1 MVYDNCS
+1 
-8 SPDDRR
+8 
-14 ARCEKYRLSRFYRV
+14 
-28 HLISKEMDR
+28 

-341 NRNDTSGYGGG
+341 NRNDTSGY
-352 GVCADSGDLTI
+352 
-363 DHCRITDNTAAN
+363 
-375 GSGGGVSMGGKH
+375 
-387 GGTVENASLTI
+387 
-398 KDSVISGNTSTA
+398 
-410 QGGGVYAAVTDG
+410 
-422 SVSITGST
+422 
-430 LSGNS
+430 
-435 ATAQGGGISVSAS
+435 
-448 GSTDVTLS
+448 
-456 GNTILENTAG
+456 
-466 QDGGGI
+466 
-472 YLSRPE
+472 
-478 QSETAPDTT
+478 
-487 ICGNTIQ
+487 
-494 KNSGKNGGGIKLDNT
+494 
-509 SATLENNT
+509 
-517 ILENTAQNAGGGL
+517 
-530 RADTRSAAVTCTLRN
+530 
-545 NTIANNT
+545 
-552 AVTGGGIS
+552 GGGIS

>member
-1 MVYDNCS
+1 M
-8 SPDDRR
+8 
-14 ARCEKYRLSRFYRV
+14 

-294 LSGKKADGSRGTVEI
+294 LSGKKADGSRGAVEI

-387 GGTVENASLTI
+387 GG
-398 KDSVISGNTSTA
+398 
-410 QGGGVYAAVTDG
+410 
-422 SVSITGST
+422 
-430 LSGNS
+430 
-435 ATAQGGGISVSAS
+435 
-448 GSTDVTLS
+448 
-456 GNTILENTAG
+456 
-466 QDGGGI
+466 
-472 YLSRPE
+472 
-478 QSETAPDTT
+478 
-487 ICGNTIQ
+487 
-494 KNSGKNGGGIKLDNT
+494 
-509 SATLENNT
+509 
-517 ILENTAQNAGGGL
+517 
-530 RADTRSAAVTCTLRN
+530 
-545 NTIANNT
+545 
-552 AVTGGGIS
+552 
-560 SGSSS
+560 
-565 LIYKNEYTGY
+565 
-575 TCTIVMESGSVT
+575 
-587 GNTARTTLGTYGGG
+587 
-601 GVHLTGNGSRFVMKG
+601 
-616 GTIAGNNANCG
+616 
-627 GGIYSEN
+627 
-634 YEGIS
+634 
-639 ILGGAIQGNRAA
+639 
-651 KHGGGIYIRNSMP
+651 GIYIRNSMP

-729 TAGSTEDK
+729 TAGSAEDK
-737 NRNVLVLRR
+737 NRNVLILRR

-795 NLDTLLDGSDY
+795 NLDALLDGSDY

-879 PISTPT
+879 SISTPT

>member
-1 MVYDNCS
+1 MVYNNCS

-118 PAQEPEAAPAG
+118 PAQETEAAPAG

-494 KNSGKNGGGIKLDNT
+494 KNSGKNGGGI
-509 SATLENNT
+509 
-517 ILENTAQNAGGGL
+517 
-530 RADTRSAAVTCTLRN
+530 
-545 NTIANNT
+545 
-552 AVTGGGIS
+552 
-560 SGSSS
+560 
-565 LIYKNEYTGY
+565 
-575 TCTIVMESGSVT
+575 
-587 GNTARTTLGTYGGG
+587 
-601 GVHLTGNGSRFVMKG
+601 
-616 GTIAGNNANCG
+616 
-627 GGIYSEN
+627 
-634 YEGIS
+634 
-639 ILGGAIQGNRAA
+639 
-651 KHGGGIYIRNSMP
+651 YIRNSMP

-795 NLDTLLDGSDY
+795 NLDTLLDGLDY

>member
-1 MVYDNCS
+1 MVCNNCS

-262 ILQED
+262 VLQED
-267 YTGSLTIFDW
+267 YTGSLTTFDW

-294 LSGKKADGSRGTVEI
+294 LSGKKADGSRGAVEI

-494 KNSGKNGGGIKLDNT
+494 KSSGKN
-509 SATLENNT
+509 
-517 ILENTAQNAGGGL
+517 
-530 RADTRSAAVTCTLRN
+530 
-545 NTIANNT
+545 
-552 AVTGGGIS
+552 
-560 SGSSS
+560 
-565 LIYKNEYTGY
+565 
-575 TCTIVMESGSVT
+575 
-587 GNTARTTLGTYGGG
+587 
-601 GVHLTGNGSRFVMKG
+601 
-616 GTIAGNNANCG
+616 
-627 GGIYSEN
+627 
-634 YEGIS
+634 
-639 ILGGAIQGNRAA
+639 
-651 KHGGGIYIRNSMP
+651 
-664 NRTIAG
+664 
-670 SVTNTVEQEVLDI
+670 
-683 GSTVVISGNTAGQLG
+683 G

-729 TAGSTEDK
+729 TAGSAEDK
-737 NRNVLVLRR
+737 NRNVLILRR

>member
-1 MVYDNCS
+1 MVCNNCS

-134 PALPGARPVVVDM
+134 
-147 PAAEAP
+147 
-153 ADAAGEPA
+153 
-161 EAAEDPKD
+161 
-169 AADSAEETAEDADA
+169 
-183 AEDAET
+183 
-189 PEPPEIAIARPDAA
+189 
-203 QPAVQPGIAAPAIQ
+203 PAVQPGIAAPAIQ

-375 GSGGGVSMGGKH
+375 GSGGGVSMGSKH

-398 KDSVISGNTSTA
+398 KDSVISGNISTA

-435 ATAQGGGISVSAS
+435 ATAQGGGISVSTS

-456 GNTILENTAG
+456 GNTILE
-466 QDGGGI
+466 
-472 YLSRPE
+472 
-478 QSETAPDTT
+478 
-487 ICGNTIQ
+487 
-494 KNSGKNGGGIKLDNT
+494 
-509 SATLENNT
+509 
-517 ILENTAQNAGGGL
+517 
-530 RADTRSAAVTCTLRN
+530 
-545 NTIANNT
+545 
-552 AVTGGGIS
+552 
-560 SGSSS
+560 
-565 LIYKNEYTGY
+565 
-575 TCTIVMESGSVT
+575 
-587 GNTARTTLGTYGGG
+587 
-601 GVHLTGNGSRFVMKG
+601 
-616 GTIAGNNANCG
+616 
-627 GGIYSEN
+627 
-634 YEGIS
+634 
-639 ILGGAIQGNRAA
+639 
-651 KHGGGIYIRNSMP
+651 
-664 NRTIAG
+664 
-670 SVTNTVEQEVLDI
+670 
-683 GSTVVISGNTAGQLG
+683 NTAGQLG

-729 TAGSTEDK
+729 TAGSAEDK
-737 NRNVLVLRR
+737 NRNVLILRR

-857 PITPE
+857 PITSE

-924 TGRRCRH
+924 TGKYARH

>member
-1 MVYDNCS
+1 
-8 SPDDRR
+8 
-14 ARCEKYRLSRFYRV
+14 
-28 HLISKEMDR
+28 

-262 ILQED
+262 VLQED

-294 LSGKKADGSRGTVEI
+294 LSGKKADGSRGAVEI

-375 GSGGGVSMGGKH
+375 GSGGGVSMGSKH
-387 GGTVENASLTI
+387 GGTVENASITI

-494 KNSGKNGGGIKLDNT
+494 KNSGKNGGGI
-509 SATLENNT
+509 
-517 ILENTAQNAGGGL
+517 
-530 RADTRSAAVTCTLRN
+530 
-545 NTIANNT
+545 
-552 AVTGGGIS
+552 
-560 SGSSS
+560 
-565 LIYKNEYTGY
+565 
-575 TCTIVMESGSVT
+575 
-587 GNTARTTLGTYGGG
+587 
-601 GVHLTGNGSRFVMKG
+601 
-616 GTIAGNNANCG
+616 
-627 GGIYSEN
+627 
-634 YEGIS
+634 
-639 ILGGAIQGNRAA
+639 
-651 KHGGGIYIRNSMP
+651 YIRNSMP

-729 TAGSTEDK
+729 TAGSAEDK
-737 NRNVLVLRR
+737 NRNVLILRR

-814 DYVITVGGK
+814 DYVITVSGK

-846 GPNPTPDPEPT
+846 GPNSTPDPEPT

-862 TPESPEVPEAP
+862 TPESPEVPVAP

-907 MALSGIALT
+907 LAMALSGIALT

-924 TGRRCRH
+924 TGKYARH

>member
-1 MVYDNCS
+1 
-8 SPDDRR
+8 
-14 ARCEKYRLSRFYRV
+14 
-28 HLISKEMDR
+28 

-229 RQVALNTQASNEDGT
+229 RQVALNTQASNEDST

-352 GVCADSGDLTI
+352 
-363 DHCRITDNTAAN
+363 
-375 GSGGGVSMGGKH
+375 VSMGGKH
-387 GGTVENASLTI
+387 GETVENASLTI

-410 QGGGVYAAVTDG
+410 QG
-422 SVSITGST
+422 
-430 LSGNS
+430 
-435 ATAQGGGISVSAS
+435 
-448 GSTDVTLS
+448 
-456 GNTILENTAG
+456 
-466 QDGGGI
+466 GGGI

-494 KNSGKNGGGIKLDNT
+494 KNSGKN
-509 SATLENNT
+509 
-517 ILENTAQNAGGGL
+517 
-530 RADTRSAAVTCTLRN
+530 
-545 NTIANNT
+545 
-552 AVTGGGIS
+552 
-560 SGSSS
+560 
-565 LIYKNEYTGY
+565 
-575 TCTIVMESGSVT
+575 
-587 GNTARTTLGTYGGG
+587 
-601 GVHLTGNGSRFVMKG
+601 
-616 GTIAGNNANCG
+616 
-627 GGIYSEN
+627 
-634 YEGIS
+634 
-639 ILGGAIQGNRAA
+639 
-651 KHGGGIYIRNSMP
+651 
-664 NRTIAG
+664 
-670 SVTNTVEQEVLDI
+670 
-683 GSTVVISGNTAGQLG
+683 G

>member
-1 MVYDNCS
+1 MVCNNCS

-229 RQVALNTQASNEDGT
+229 RQVALSTQASNEDGT

-430 LSGNS
+430 LSGN
-435 ATAQGGGISVSAS
+435 
-448 GSTDVTLS
+448 
-456 GNTILENTAG
+456 TILENTAG

-494 KNSGKNGGGIKLDNT
+494 KNSGKN
-509 SATLENNT
+509 
-517 ILENTAQNAGGGL
+517 
-530 RADTRSAAVTCTLRN
+530 
-545 NTIANNT
+545 
-552 AVTGGGIS
+552 
-560 SGSSS
+560 
-565 LIYKNEYTGY
+565 
-575 TCTIVMESGSVT
+575 
-587 GNTARTTLGTYGGG
+587 
-601 GVHLTGNGSRFVMKG
+601 
-616 GTIAGNNANCG
+616 
-627 GGIYSEN
+627 
-634 YEGIS
+634 
-639 ILGGAIQGNRAA
+639 
-651 KHGGGIYIRNSMP
+651 GGGIYIRNSMP

-729 TAGSTEDK
+729 TAGSAEDK
-737 NRNVLVLRR
+737 NRNVLILRR

-879 PISTPT
+879 SISTPT

>member
-1 MVYDNCS
+1 M
-8 SPDDRR
+8 
-14 ARCEKYRLSRFYRV
+14 

-54 CVAASPLSAGAE
+54 CVAASSLSAGAE

-169 AADSAEETAEDADA
+169 AADFAEETAEDADA

-262 ILQED
+262 VLQED
-267 YTGSLTIFDW
+267 YTGSLTTFDW

-294 LSGKKADGSRGTVEI
+294 LSGKKADGSRGAVEI

-466 QDGGGI
+466 QDG
-472 YLSRPE
+472 
-478 QSETAPDTT
+478 
-487 ICGNTIQ
+487 
-494 KNSGKNGGGIKLDNT
+494 
-509 SATLENNT
+509 
-517 ILENTAQNAGGGL
+517 
-530 RADTRSAAVTCTLRN
+530 
-545 NTIANNT
+545 
-552 AVTGGGIS
+552 
-560 SGSSS
+560 
-565 LIYKNEYTGY
+565 
-575 TCTIVMESGSVT
+575 
-587 GNTARTTLGTYGGG
+587 
-601 GVHLTGNGSRFVMKG
+601 NGSRFVMKG

-639 ILGGAIQGNRAA
+639 ILGGTIQGNRAA

-729 TAGSTEDK
+729 TAGSAEDK
-737 NRNVLVLRR
+737 NRNVLILRR

-857 PITPE
+857 PITLE

-924 TGRRCRH
+924 TGKYARH

>member
-1 MVYDNCS
+1 MVCNNCS

-118 PAQEPEAAPAG
+118 PAQETEAAPAG

-352 GVCADSGDLTI
+352 
-363 DHCRITDNTAAN
+363 
-375 GSGGGVSMGGKH
+375 
-387 GGTVENASLTI
+387 
-398 KDSVISGNTSTA
+398 
-410 QGGGVYAAVTDG
+410 
-422 SVSITGST
+422 
-430 LSGNS
+430 
-435 ATAQGGGISVSAS
+435 
-448 GSTDVTLS
+448 
-456 GNTILENTAG
+456 
-466 QDGGGI
+466 
-472 YLSRPE
+472 
-478 QSETAPDTT
+478 
-487 ICGNTIQ
+487 
-494 KNSGKNGGGIKLDNT
+494 
-509 SATLENNT
+509 
-517 ILENTAQNAGGGL
+517 
-530 RADTRSAAVTCTLRN
+530 
-545 NTIANNT
+545 
-552 AVTGGGIS
+552 IS

-683 GSTVVISGNTAGQLG
+683 GSTVVISGNTAGRLG
-698 GGIYAD
+698 DGIYAD

-729 TAGSTEDK
+729 TAGSAEDK
-737 NRNVLVLRR
+737 NRNVLILRR

>member
-1 MVYDNCS
+1 MVCNNCS

-262 ILQED
+262 VLQED
-267 YTGSLTIFDW
+267 YTGSLTTFDW

-294 LSGKKADGSRGTVEI
+294 LSGKKADGSRGAVEI

-494 KNSGKNGGGIKLDNT
+494 KNSGKNGGGI
-509 SATLENNT
+509 
-517 ILENTAQNAGGGL
+517 
-530 RADTRSAAVTCTLRN
+530 
-545 NTIANNT
+545 
-552 AVTGGGIS
+552 
-560 SGSSS
+560 
-565 LIYKNEYTGY
+565 
-575 TCTIVMESGSVT
+575 
-587 GNTARTTLGTYGGG
+587 
-601 GVHLTGNGSRFVMKG
+601 
-616 GTIAGNNANCG
+616 
-627 GGIYSEN
+627 
-634 YEGIS
+634 
-639 ILGGAIQGNRAA
+639 
-651 KHGGGIYIRNSMP
+651 
-664 NRTIAG
+664 
-670 SVTNTVEQEVLDI
+670 
-683 GSTVVISGNTAGQLG
+683 
-698 GGIYAD
+698 YAD

-729 TAGSTEDK
+729 TAGSAEDK
-737 NRNVLVLRR
+737 NRNVLILRR

>member
-1 MVYDNCS
+1 
-8 SPDDRR
+8 
-14 ARCEKYRLSRFYRV
+14 
-28 HLISKEMDR
+28 
-37 MTNKKFKLAAMS
+37 MTTKKFKLAAMS

-111 AQSTEEP
+111 AQSTEGP

-294 LSGKKADGSRGTVEI
+294 LSGKKADGSRGAVEI

-315 GGTES
+315 G
-320 GVKITGA
+320 K
-327 EGSEILLKDLTITG
+327 
-341 NRNDTSGYGGG
+341 RNDTSGYGGG

-387 GGTVENASLTI
+387 GG
-398 KDSVISGNTSTA
+398 
-410 QGGGVYAAVTDG
+410 
-422 SVSITGST
+422 
-430 LSGNS
+430 
-435 ATAQGGGISVSAS
+435 
-448 GSTDVTLS
+448 
-456 GNTILENTAG
+456 
-466 QDGGGI
+466 
-472 YLSRPE
+472 
-478 QSETAPDTT
+478 
-487 ICGNTIQ
+487 
-494 KNSGKNGGGIKLDNT
+494 
-509 SATLENNT
+509 
-517 ILENTAQNAGGGL
+517 
-530 RADTRSAAVTCTLRN
+530 
-545 NTIANNT
+545 
-552 AVTGGGIS
+552 
-560 SGSSS
+560 
-565 LIYKNEYTGY
+565 
-575 TCTIVMESGSVT
+575 
-587 GNTARTTLGTYGGG
+587 
-601 GVHLTGNGSRFVMKG
+601 
-616 GTIAGNNANCG
+616 
-627 GGIYSEN
+627 
-634 YEGIS
+634 
-639 ILGGAIQGNRAA
+639 
-651 KHGGGIYIRNSMP
+651 GIYIRNSMP

-670 SVTNTVEQEVLDI
+670 SVPNTVEQEVLDI

-711 AGYLLNNHAGT
+711 AGYLLTNHAGT

>member
-1 MVYDNCS
+1 MVCNNCS

-118 PAQEPEAAPAG
+118 PAQETEAAPAG

-189 PEPPEIAIARPDAA
+189 PEPPVIAIARPDAA

-262 ILQED
+262 VLQED

-494 KNSGKNGGGIKLDNT
+494 KNSGKNGGGI
-509 SATLENNT
+509 
-517 ILENTAQNAGGGL
+517 
-530 RADTRSAAVTCTLRN
+530 
-545 NTIANNT
+545 
-552 AVTGGGIS
+552 
-560 SGSSS
+560 
-565 LIYKNEYTGY
+565 
-575 TCTIVMESGSVT
+575 
-587 GNTARTTLGTYGGG
+587 
-601 GVHLTGNGSRFVMKG
+601 
-616 GTIAGNNANCG
+616 
-627 GGIYSEN
+627 
-634 YEGIS
+634 
-639 ILGGAIQGNRAA
+639 
-651 KHGGGIYIRNSMP
+651 
-664 NRTIAG
+664 
-670 SVTNTVEQEVLDI
+670 
-683 GSTVVISGNTAGQLG
+683 
-698 GGIYAD
+698 YAD

>member
-1 MVYDNCS
+1 
-8 SPDDRR
+8 
-14 ARCEKYRLSRFYRV
+14 
-28 HLISKEMDR
+28 

-315 GGTES
+315 G
-320 GVKITGA
+320 
-327 EGSEILLKDLTITG
+327 

-398 KDSVISGNTSTA
+398 KDSVISGNASTA

-435 ATAQGGGISVSAS
+435 ATAQGGGISVSTS

-494 KNSGKNGGGIKLDNT
+494 KNSGKN
-509 SATLENNT
+509 
-517 ILENTAQNAGGGL
+517 
-530 RADTRSAAVTCTLRN
+530 
-545 NTIANNT
+545 
-552 AVTGGGIS
+552 
-560 SGSSS
+560 
-565 LIYKNEYTGY
+565 
-575 TCTIVMESGSVT
+575 
-587 GNTARTTLGTYGGG
+587 
-601 GVHLTGNGSRFVMKG
+601 
-616 GTIAGNNANCG
+616 
-627 GGIYSEN
+627 
-634 YEGIS
+634 
-639 ILGGAIQGNRAA
+639 
-651 KHGGGIYIRNSMP
+651 
-664 NRTIAG
+664 
-670 SVTNTVEQEVLDI
+670 
-683 GSTVVISGNTAGQLG
+683 G

-873 GETPVT
+873 DETPVT

>member
-1 MVYDNCS
+1 
-8 SPDDRR
+8 
-14 ARCEKYRLSRFYRV
+14 
-28 HLISKEMDR
+28 

-435 ATAQGGGISVSAS
+435 ATAQGGGISVSTS

-487 ICGNTIQ
+487 VCGNTIQ
-494 KNSGKNGGGIKLDNT
+494 KNSGKN
-509 SATLENNT
+509 
-517 ILENTAQNAGGGL
+517 
-530 RADTRSAAVTCTLRN
+530 
-545 NTIANNT
+545 
-552 AVTGGGIS
+552 
-560 SGSSS
+560 
-565 LIYKNEYTGY
+565 
-575 TCTIVMESGSVT
+575 
-587 GNTARTTLGTYGGG
+587 
-601 GVHLTGNGSRFVMKG
+601 
-616 GTIAGNNANCG
+616 
-627 GGIYSEN
+627 
-634 YEGIS
+634 
-639 ILGGAIQGNRAA
+639 
-651 KHGGGIYIRNSMP
+651 GGGIYIRNSMP

>member
-1 MVYDNCS
+1 MVCNNCS

-118 PAQEPEAAPAG
+118 PAQETEAAPAG

-375 GSGGGVSMGGKH
+375 GSGGGVSMGSKH

-472 YLSRPE
+472 Y
-478 QSETAPDTT
+478 
-487 ICGNTIQ
+487 
-494 KNSGKNGGGIKLDNT
+494 
-509 SATLENNT
+509 
-517 ILENTAQNAGGGL
+517 
-530 RADTRSAAVTCTLRN
+530 
-545 NTIANNT
+545 
-552 AVTGGGIS
+552 
-560 SGSSS
+560 
-565 LIYKNEYTGY
+565 
-575 TCTIVMESGSVT
+575 
-587 GNTARTTLGTYGGG
+587 
-601 GVHLTGNGSRFVMKG
+601 
-616 GTIAGNNANCG
+616 
-627 GGIYSEN
+627 
-634 YEGIS
+634 
-639 ILGGAIQGNRAA
+639 
-651 KHGGGIYIRNSMP
+651 IRNSMP

-729 TAGSTEDK
+729 TAGSAEDK
-737 NRNVLVLRR
+737 NRNVLILRR

-814 DYVITVGGK
+814 DYVITVSGK

-846 GPNPTPDPEPT
+846 GPNSTPDPEPT

-862 TPESPEVPEAP
+862 TPESPEVPVAP

>member
-1 MVYDNCS
+1 MVCNNCS

-327 EGSEILLKDLTITG
+327 EGSEILLKDLAITG

-494 KNSGKNGGGIKLDNT
+494 KNSGKNGGGI
-509 SATLENNT
+509 
-517 ILENTAQNAGGGL
+517 
-530 RADTRSAAVTCTLRN
+530 
-545 NTIANNT
+545 
-552 AVTGGGIS
+552 
-560 SGSSS
+560 
-565 LIYKNEYTGY
+565 
-575 TCTIVMESGSVT
+575 
-587 GNTARTTLGTYGGG
+587 
-601 GVHLTGNGSRFVMKG
+601 
-616 GTIAGNNANCG
+616 
-627 GGIYSEN
+627 
-634 YEGIS
+634 
-639 ILGGAIQGNRAA
+639 
-651 KHGGGIYIRNSMP
+651 YIRNSMP

-729 TAGSTEDK
+729 TAGSAEDK
-737 NRNVLVLRR
+737 NRNVLILRR

-879 PISTPT
+879 SISTPT